1 LTEAQG
7 HRRVG
12 LLIAAHGER
21 GGNAD
26 NAGAWRLAEAL
37 KARGLADEIGCGF
50 IKGRPGIAE
59 ALRPFTTTDVV
70 VYPLFASDGYFTRIR
85 LPEILEAE
93 RAHKNIHV
101 LPPLGL
107 DPQLPDVILRHV
119 RHCAT
124 FNGVDC
130 EKTVAVLLA
139 HGSRHDPISR
149 QAAEGMVEAIRR
161 RGGLRGVE
169 VAFLDEPPSLQQ
181 VLAETEGPAVV
192 VGLFCGDGVH
202 GSEDVPGQIKEAGR
216 PDIFLAGNIGQ
227 FEEVA
232 ELVAIAVSRA
242 LTVRLRPSR
251 P

>member
-1 LTEAQG
+1 LTQAPV
-7 HRRVG
+7 HRRVA

-21 GGNAD
+21 GGNGD
-26 NAGAWRLAEAL
+26 NAGVWRLAEAL
-37 KARGLADEIGCGF
+37 KARGLVDEVGCGF
-50 IKGRPGIAE
+50 IKGKPDISE
-59 ALRPFTTTDVV
+59 TLRAFAATEVV
-70 VYPLFASDGYFTRIR
+70 IYPLFASDGYFTRIR
-85 LPEILEAE
+85 LPEILETE
-93 RAHKNIHV
+93 KTDKTIHV

-107 DPQLPDVILRHV
+107 DPKLPDVILRHV

-124 FNGVDC
+124 SNGIDC
-130 EKTVAVLLA
+130 QKAIAILLA

-181 VLAETEGPAVV
+181 VLAEPEGPAIV

-202 GSEDVPGQIKEAGR
+202 GREDVPRQMEGTGR
-216 PDIFLAGNIGQ
+216 ADIFLAGNISQ

-232 ELVAIAVSRA
+232 ELIATAVSRA
-242 LTVRLRPSR
+242 LAVRLRPSR